1 MQATVTSA
9 PILDLN
15 PVTGLL
21 FEWRPAPEDPER
33 DRWGVINVMA
43 PGFGNLPLH
52 HHKEA
57 DETFTVESGVLEVWH
72 AGRWN
77 KVGPGESYTVP
88 AGGNHTLRNRGEVP
102 VRLLDEHEPALEFP
116 RYILQLHALVAM
128 GKVKNMRRPSLT
140 DLIYVGMLQQRYKR
154 EITSVFPPEWATRA
168 LAALGRRR
176 GMRLPIPTPPELY

>member
-1 MQATVTSA
+1 MQATVISA

-77 KVGPGESYTVP
+77 RVGPGESYTVP